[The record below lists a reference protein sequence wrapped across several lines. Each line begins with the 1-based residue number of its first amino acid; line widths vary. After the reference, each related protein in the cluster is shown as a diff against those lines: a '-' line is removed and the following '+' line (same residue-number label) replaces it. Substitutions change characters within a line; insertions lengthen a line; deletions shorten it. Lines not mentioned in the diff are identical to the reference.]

1 MGKTGQGFLP
11 PLTHPLSQ
19 HRPQASGLQ
28 WQRQSRTY
36 SQPPVCESI
45 QSLDG
50 IKSVTFVDSSVNLTK
65 YFRLSYVC
73 LVFMACDH
81 IETCR

>member
-1 MGKTGQGFLP
+1 MFWFPLTMGKTGQGFLL

-36 SQPPVCESI
+36 SKPPACESI
-45 QSLDG
+45 QSIDA
-50 IKSVTFVDSSVNLTK
+50 IKSVTFVDSSVNFNKIFPFFLCSSCF
-65 YFRLSYVC
+65 YGL
-73 LVFMACDH
+73 
-81 IETCR
+81 